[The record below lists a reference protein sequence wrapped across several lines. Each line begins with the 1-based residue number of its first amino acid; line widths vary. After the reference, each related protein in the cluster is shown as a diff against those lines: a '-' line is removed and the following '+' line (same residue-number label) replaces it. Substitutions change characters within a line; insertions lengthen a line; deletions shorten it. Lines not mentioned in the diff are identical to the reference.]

1 MKLLKQEDKRY
12 KIDYSKPVRVY
23 KNLNKGCWSI
33 QQNGLVK
40 AYSDEIN
47 LFNCKFLVNQS
58 NRHRVIK
65 TKRKNVHAF
74 VIGYIWNTPIDL
86 IKQVSYNPYVNW
98 YFYDVNDLV
107 SVHKANF
114 VRGVD
119 GKLFYN

>member
-47 LFNCKFLVNQS
+47 LFNCKFLVNAITEISQ
-58 NRHRVIK
+58 H
-65 TKRKNVHAF
+65 
-74 VIGYIWNTPIDL
+74 DM
-86 IKQVSYNPYVNW
+86 
-98 YFYDVNDLV
+98 FYHN
-107 SVHKANF
+107 
-114 VRGVD
+114 
-119 GKLFYN
+119 

>member
-47 LFNCKFLVNQS
+47 LFNCEFLVNQK
-58 NRHRVIK
+58 NRQRVIK

-74 VIGYIWNTPIDL
+74 VRGYIWDTPIDL

-98 YFYDVNDLV
+98 YFYDTNDLV
-107 SVHKANF
+107 SVHKAHF
-114 VRGVD
+114 VRGID